1 MKKQKL
7 IIVFLMAIMM
17 ILVSAN
23 EVKAAT
29 RVTFSE
35 LENGRN
41 LYCIAGGAHLKD
53 SMEVRA
59 KRNVTTTVNGVT
71 TTKTEYKYVEA
82 GIRNYYRASGTKTIN
97 SSFKS
102 TKNER
107 IAAYLLYKGAGY
119 NSSVQGVIWHHTG
132 VFTKALR
139 TSVTANGDARS
150 RKGDNRALYNEAV
163 RQANEKGA
171 SISLGSGI
179 KQASS
184 KTQTDGTKVGEKEE
198 VIEDYKVGA
207 TSDETN
213 VKSDVVESFKVAA
226 SSKSGDKATITG
238 NKATIATEN
247 YKIGPMSVKYNGTI
261 DKVTLEYTGGGST
274 NKVQIEQGGKTFT
287 DVSQIKSN
295 TKFYLINK
303 TEKQV
308 SKVKIHV
315 FKKHKYQKVKYR
327 TLRGS
332 YTKADIPSGWTYVSG
347 KYNSPQSLLKIEKVE
362 EKTEETG
369 AEFTFN
375 LKVKKGDLELIK
387 IGTYGI
393 DGETKTEKLEG
404 MKFKVYCNTLEKWV
418 KKIETKVVTFGEFK
432 EAQEFTTDANGVISI
447 KGLYAAGFGNEN
459 YVYTLVE
466 TEGNKGYYIDPIRIS
481 KTSSDIKE
489 DQDQKIGHM
498 QIDGKNYC
506 SIENVTVFSKNTN
519 KIEITDDRTS
529 GDLIIEKRDYTI
541 ENDESIKEE
550 DKLKLQGAQF
560 KIKLVKSEAQFDE
573 KGGLDEKGKYIENKW
588 LMSNDKGTYDYVDL
602 THDKYLTGEDDP
614 SKAGIFETD
623 ENGKIEIKGIVNGTY
638 EIYEVKAP
646 KGYDITKQD
655 KYDPEKQWVNCGE
668 VNISTKE
675 NKVTYKILNK
685 KIITKLEGFVW
696 IDGQPKGDKY
706 DYIYKEGSE
715 DKLLGSSK
723 DIRDIDVE
731 LRKVDGTLLA
741 TTKTVNGRYEF
752 IQKDSGEDR
761 NIYYWDLIN
770 SYVLFKYDND
780 TYIAVDPFTGKEL
793 PINSKA
799 QEYQITAPKLND
811 QTIKDKKDNAYPGE
825 AVTYKSSKTI
835 NDYKEIL
842 ENNKNISTGN
852 YSSDTLKTTPLTG
865 YYNED
870 NYTVEHINLGLM
882 PKEKP
887 TASVKTHLA
896 YSKVNMNGFKYRYN
910 YDEVLPGTTG
920 QQVDPIYPTE
930 QEQVSPRYYQFDK
943 VYPSDILAYQND
955 KNNNKLAVYIVYRID
970 IFNTTPAEGD
980 PNIYK
985 EEKMYINNLKVT
997 DFAGE
1002 FENTEGKKREYF
1014 EIDTTQLDNDLDP
1027 SEQQKTI
1034 SAWSEDGTLTDK
1046 AKDSINEDGIEA
1058 GKCKSVYVQ
1067 FKMKDDLLD
1076 DFINKKVDQITPFK
1090 TTLNAYHE
1098 YLRTDNVWDE
1108 DGSAKQY
1115 EGARQSNYPDR
1126 NEQTNKKYF
1135 VHRSIDIEE
1144 TCNNLYL
1151 KFNLPEKQRTISGTV
1166 FEDTATKE
1174 NLDGNKNLGNGIYDN
1189 QENTVKTVKVDLVTK
1204 TENDTYE
1211 TAKLYQ
1217 LDENGKVV
1225 RDENGNI
1232 KTGTA
1237 VVEKGTEQD
1246 GTYKFEGV
1254 IPGYYYVRFTYGN
1267 GTQKIV
1273 DTNQKEIDNV
1283 NSVEYK
1289 STIITDGSIK
1299 NAMEAKDY
1307 KVINYVGSN
1316 MLNDENKEYL
1326 KKAEWYKYTKQE
1338 DINNFTRYSTAVD
1351 DTKQRADIEKEA
1363 YSDNEYKLNEKK
1375 DNKDINA
1382 YTPKTGI
1389 SIENDQNLAGNENIN
1404 EFSNFNFGI
1413 ITFPKTE
1420 ITPVKEITNV
1430 KLTNQVGT
1438 VMTTGNPVD
1447 EPQYISDL
1455 SKLSETGTT
1464 SAKAELDPNLIHGTQ
1479 LETTYKI
1486 TITNKSQLDYE
1497 GDSYY
1502 KYGEDAVDL
1511 KGVKVT
1517 EVEDY
1522 IDKKYKTNVEDL
1534 KDISSK
1540 IGELQKDG
1548 TLKVTSEET
1557 NIEFKKKA
1565 PETTGDQTSE
1575 STTTENTQQNS
1586 EGSTTT
1592 TKTDTLSVK
1601 GWNRLKVG
1609 ESQTVE
1615 YTAVATIAST
1625 ADDLVYENQ
1634 ARVVS
1639 MKLDKL
1645 IELNAISENN
1655 DYWQKTDNT
1664 IITIVPNTGKDKSNT
1679 YWIAGTI
1686 ALIVLGAGFVILK
1699 KKVLK

>member
-29 RVTFSE
+29 KVTFSE

-82 GIRNYYRASGTKTIN
+82 GIRNYYRASGTKTIS

-163 RQANEKGA
+163 RQAEEKGA

-198 VIEDYKVGA
+198 SIEDYKVGA

-213 VKSDVVESFKVAA
+213 IKSDVVESFKVAA
-226 SSKSGDKATITG
+226 SSSKSAGKATIT
-238 NKATIATEN
+238 TEN
-247 YKIGPMSVKYNGTI
+247 YKVGPMSVKYNGTI
-261 DKVTLEYTGGGST
+261 DKVTLEYTDGSKT
-274 NKVQIEQGGKTFT
+274 DKVQIEQDGKTFT
-287 DVSQIKSN
+287 DVSKIKSN
-295 TKFYLINK
+295 TNFYLINK

-332 YTKADIPSGWTYVSG
+332 YTKADLPSGWTYVSG

-362 EKTEETG
+362 EKTENTEK
-369 AEFTFN
+369 EFTFN

-418 KKIETKVVTFGEFK
+418 KQVGDEVTFGEFK

-506 SIENVTVFSKNTN
+506 TIENVTVFSKNTN

-529 GDLIIEKRDYTI
+529 GDLVIEKRDYTI
-541 ENDESIKEE
+541 ENDKSIE

-706 DYIYKEGSE
+706 DYIYKDGSN
-715 DKLLGSSK
+715 DKLLDLDK
-723 DIRDIDVE
+723 DIDVE

-752 IQKDSGEDR
+752 TKTNKGED
-761 NIYYWDLIN
+761 IYYWDLIN

-842 ENNKNISTGN
+842 ENNKNISSGN

-930 QEQVSPRYYQFDK
+930 QEQVSKKYYTFDK
-943 VYPSDILAYQND
+943 VYPSDIIAYQA
-955 KNNNKLAVYIVYRID
+955 KNADLAVYIVYRID
-970 IFNTTPAEGD
+970 IFNTTPVEGD
-980 PNIYK
+980 PNLYK

-1002 FENTEGKKREYF
+1002 FENTEGKKRNYF

-1076 DFINKKVDQITPFK
+1076 DFINKKVQEITPFK

-1115 EGARQSNYPDR
+1115 EGARQSTYADR

-1166 FEDTATKE
+1166 FEDTATDDSK
-1174 NLDGNKNLGNGIYDN
+1174 NNNQNLGNGIYDDK
-1189 QENTVKTVKVDLVTK
+1189 ESTVQSVDVELLTK
-1204 TENDTYE
+1204 NKEDKYE
-1211 TAKLYQ
+1211 IAKLYQ
-1217 LDENGKVV
+1217 LDENGKVAH
-1225 RDENGNI
+1225 DENGNI

-1237 VVEKGTEQD
+1237 VVSGTERA
-1246 GTYKFEGV
+1246 GTYKFDGV
-1254 IPGYYYVRFTYGN
+1254 IPGYYYVRFKYGN
-1267 GTQKIV
+1267 GKQKIIPISG
-1273 DTNQKEIDNV
+1273 DEIAV
-1283 NSVEYK
+1283 QSVEYK
-1289 STIITDGSIK
+1289 STIIKDDNIK
-1299 NAMEAKDY
+1299 TAMK
-1307 KVINYVGSN
+1307 NGN
-1316 MLNDENKEYL
+1316 NT
-1326 KKAEWYKYTKQE
+1326 EWYKYMGSTK
-1338 DINNFTRYSTAVD
+1338 YSTAVD
-1351 DTKQRADIEKEA
+1351 DTTQRAEIEGNN
-1363 YSDNEYKLNEKK
+1363 SYKLGKAK
-1375 DNKDINA
+1375 TSQLINA
-1382 YTPKTGI
+1382 YTPRTGI
-1389 SIENDQNLAGNENIN
+1389 SIENDKNLAGVEHI
-1404 EFSNFNFGI
+1404 EKFDGFNFGI

-1438 VMTTGNPVD
+1438 VMTTGNPAD

-1455 SKLSETGTT
+1455 SRIKSKTGATK
-1464 SAKAELDPNLIHGTQ
+1464 AKAELDPNLIHGTQ

-1486 TITNKSQLDYE
+1486 TITNNSEYDYVTVNE
-1497 GDSYY
+1497 DGTIANDNYY
-1502 KYGEDAVDL
+1502 KYGETNDQELKAP
-1511 KGVKVT
+1511 KGV
-1517 EVEDY
+1517 EVIEVQDY
-1522 IDKKYKTNVEDL
+1522 IDKKYNTDNI

-1540 IGELQKDG
+1540 VRELQEDG
-1548 TLKVTSEET
+1548 TLKTQESK
-1557 NIEFKKKA
+1557 NIKITKNS
-1565 PETTGDQTSE
+1565 PETTNGQTSE
-1575 STTTENTQQNS
+1575 STTTENTEQN
-1586 EGSTTT
+1586 EDGSTTT

-1645 IELNAISENN
+1645 IELNAEN
-1655 DYWQKTDNT
+1655 DYWKNTDNT
-1664 IITIVPNTGKDKSNT
+1664 MITIVPNTGKDKSNT

>member
-1 MKKQKL
+1 M
-7 IIVFLMAIMM
+7 
-17 ILVSAN
+17 
-23 EVKAAT
+23 
-29 RVTFSE
+29 
-35 LENGRN
+35 
-41 LYCIAGGAHLKD
+41 YCIQHPHSFADTMDVLCSKGYTGPKKRESKIETNSNGEQITTYYWKEITSGSITNYFSKSTKTITTSVDNVDQTKVGYTFDTNNGGYNSKTQKIVWGEAKIMNKVLDIGIKASGGNKFSKEAENFAKNNVAKISLNKKKTSTKVENYEAGPF
-53 SMEVRA
+53 SA
-59 KRNVTTTVNGVT
+59 KFNGKVSSIVVTDVNGKKISGVSFKVDGKKISAKDINSGDEFYIINT
-71 TTKTEYKYVEA
+71 SSQEIGKIKITTKKSSTYYTIKRTEYKGTEGLVE
-82 GIRNYYRASGTKTIN
+82 GKKIPSYTPQNVMRVKVTPHKKT
-97 SSFKS
+97 
-102 TKNER
+102 
-107 IAAYLLYKGAGY
+107 
-119 NSSVQGVIWHHTG
+119 
-132 VFTKALR
+132 
-139 TSVTANGDARS
+139 
-150 RKGDNRALYNEAV
+150 
-163 RQANEKGA
+163 
-171 SISLGSGI
+171 
-179 KQASS
+179 
-184 KTQTDGTKVGEKEE
+184 
-198 VIEDYKVGA
+198 
-207 TSDETN
+207 
-213 VKSDVVESFKVAA
+213 
-226 SSKSGDKATITG
+226 
-238 NKATIATEN
+238 TIA
-247 YKIGPMSVKYNGTI
+247 SVEI
-261 DKVTLEYTGGGST
+261 KVT
-274 NKVQIEQGGKTFT
+274 I
-287 DVSQIKSN
+287 
-295 TKFYLINK
+295 
-303 TEKQV
+303 
-308 SKVKIHV
+308 
-315 FKKHKYQKVKYR
+315 
-327 TLRGS
+327 
-332 YTKADIPSGWTYVSG
+332 
-347 KYNSPQSLLKIEKVE
+347 
-362 EKTEETG
+362 
-369 AEFTFN
+369 
-375 LKVKKGDLELIK
+375 KKGNLELTK

-393 DGETKTEKLEG
+393 GGETKTEKLEG
-404 MKFKVYCNTLEKWV
+404 MKFKVYCKTIDKWIQSNGNKV
-418 KKIETKVVTFGEFK
+418 KYVDYDKASEY
-432 EAQEFTTDANGVISI
+432 TTDSNGKISI
-447 KGLYAAGFGNEN
+447 NNIWAKGYDNKN

-498 QIDGKNYC
+498 QIDGKTYC
-506 SIENVTVFSKNTN
+506 TIENVTVFSKNTN

-529 GDLIIEKRDYTI
+529 GDLVIEKRDYTI
-541 ENDESIKEE
+541 ENDKSIE

-573 KGGLDEKGKYIENKW
+573 KGGLNEKGKYIENKW
-588 LMSNDKGTYDYVDL
+588 LMSNDKGTDFIDL
-602 THDKYLTGEDDP
+602 THDKYLTEGDDP

-646 KGYDITKQD
+646 KGYDITKQEG
-655 KYDPEKQWVNCGE
+655 YDPEKQWVNCGK

-706 DYIYKEGSE
+706 DYIYKDGSN
-715 DKLLGSSK
+715 DKLLDLDK
-723 DIRDIDVE
+723 DIDVE

-780 TYIAVDPFTGKEL
+780 TYIAVDPFTGEEL

-842 ENNKNISTGN
+842 ENNKNISSGN

-882 PKEKP
+882 PKEIP
-887 TASVKTHLA
+887 TSSVKTSLA
-896 YSKVNMNGFKYRYN
+896 YSKVYMNGFKYRYN
-910 YDEVLPGTTG
+910 YDEKLSNDGTQEVG
-920 QQVDPIYPTE
+920 EEVKEQSPTE
-930 QEQVSPRYYQFDK
+930 QKQVTNKYYSIDK
-943 VYPSDILAYQND
+943 VYPSDIKAHVER
-955 KNNNKLAVYIVYRID
+955 KNQDLLKVYIVYRID
-970 IFNTTPAEGD
+970 ICNTTPKGRD
-980 PNIYK
+980 PNLY
-985 EEKMYINNLKVT
+985 EEQKMYVKDLTVSE
-997 DFAGE
+997 FAKTYKNGDKIDR
-1002 FENTEGKKREYF
+1002 TYF
-1014 EIDTTQLDNDLDP
+1014 KLDTT
-1027 SEQQKTI
+1027 
-1034 SAWSEDGTLTDK
+1034 TDQDFDK
-1046 AKDSINEDGIEA
+1046 HAKNSTYEEFVENESINQWNSIKEGTAATFNGNEDINAGIGPESS
-1058 GKCKSVYVQ
+1058 KSVYIQ
-1067 FKMKDDLLD
+1067 FKMTNDLLG
-1076 DFINKKVDQITPFK
+1076 DFINKKVGEEGISPFT
-1090 TTLNAYHE
+1090 TTLNSYHE
-1098 YLRTDNVWDE
+1098 YLRTDNVWNVEASDKKYN
-1108 DGSAKQY
+1108 GAKY
-1115 EGARQSNYPDR
+1115 EKEPGTTTKGKQ
-1126 NEQTNKKYF
+1126 YF
-1135 VHRSIDIEE
+1135 VHRSKDIPNS
-1144 TCNNLYL
+1144 CRNLYI
-1151 KFNLPEKQRTISGTV
+1151 KFNLPESLKKQRTISGTV
-1166 FEDTATKE
+1166 FED
-1174 NLDGNKNLGNGIYDN
+1174 LVDVNKNSKNTALGNGMMEKGESKVEKVI
-1189 QENTVKTVKVDLVTK
+1189 VDLVSEPTSEAEAV
-1204 TENDTYE
+1204 T
-1211 TAKLYQ
+1211 LYQ
-1217 LDENGKVV
+1217 LGENK
-1225 RDENGNI
+1225 NI
-1232 KTGTA
+1232 VEA
-1237 VVEKGTEQD
+1237 VATNNVEGTEQKGTGQN
-1246 GTYKFEGV
+1246 GTYEFKGV

-1267 GTQKIV
+1267 GDQKIIPISG
-1273 DTNQKEIDNV
+1273 DEIAV
-1283 NSVEYK
+1283 QSVEYK
-1289 STIITDGSIK
+1289 STIITDDNIK
-1299 NAMEAKDY
+1299 TAMK
-1307 KVINYVGSN
+1307 NGN
-1316 MLNDENKEYL
+1316 NT
-1326 KKAEWYKYTKQE
+1326 EWYKYMGSTK
-1338 DINNFTRYSTAVD
+1338 YSTAVD
-1351 DTKQRADIEKEA
+1351 DTTQRAEIEG
-1363 YSDNEYKLNEKK
+1363 DNSYKLGKAK
-1375 DNKDINA
+1375 TSQLINA
-1382 YTPKTGI
+1382 YTPRTGI
-1389 SIENDQNLAGNENIN
+1389 SIENDTSLNGTGYETKQGEQGLTKEYKDIFDG
-1404 EFSNFNFGI
+1404 FNFGI

-1455 SKLSETGTT
+1455 SKLSKTGTP

-1486 TITNKSQLDYE
+1486 TITNNSQYDYVTVNE
-1497 GDSYY
+1497 DGTIANDNYY
-1502 KYGEDAVDL
+1502 KYGETNDQEL
-1511 KGVKVT
+1511 KGVEVT

-1548 TLKVTSEET
+1548 TLKVTSEKT

>member
-1 MKKQKL
+1 M
-7 IIVFLMAIMM
+7 
-17 ILVSAN
+17 
-23 EVKAAT
+23 
-29 RVTFSE
+29 
-35 LENGRN
+35 
-41 LYCIAGGAHLKD
+41 YCIQHPHSFADTMDVLCSKGYTGPKKRESKIETNSNGEQITTYYWKEITSGSITNYFSKSTKTITTSVDNVDQTKVGYTFDTNNGGYNSKTQKIVWGEAKIMNKVLDIGIKASGGNKFSKEAENFAKNNVAKISLNKKKTSTKVENYEAGPF
-53 SMEVRA
+53 SA
-59 KRNVTTTVNGVT
+59 KFNGKVSSIVVTDVNGKKISGVSFKVDGKKISAKDINSGDEFYIINT
-71 TTKTEYKYVEA
+71 SSQEIGKIKITTKKSSTYYTIKRTEYKGTEGLVE
-82 GIRNYYRASGTKTIN
+82 GKKIPSYTPQNVMRVKVTPHKKT
-97 SSFKS
+97 
-102 TKNER
+102 
-107 IAAYLLYKGAGY
+107 
-119 NSSVQGVIWHHTG
+119 
-132 VFTKALR
+132 
-139 TSVTANGDARS
+139 
-150 RKGDNRALYNEAV
+150 
-163 RQANEKGA
+163 
-171 SISLGSGI
+171 
-179 KQASS
+179 
-184 KTQTDGTKVGEKEE
+184 
-198 VIEDYKVGA
+198 
-207 TSDETN
+207 
-213 VKSDVVESFKVAA
+213 
-226 SSKSGDKATITG
+226 
-238 NKATIATEN
+238 TIA
-247 YKIGPMSVKYNGTI
+247 SVEI
-261 DKVTLEYTGGGST
+261 KVT
-274 NKVQIEQGGKTFT
+274 I
-287 DVSQIKSN
+287 
-295 TKFYLINK
+295 
-303 TEKQV
+303 
-308 SKVKIHV
+308 
-315 FKKHKYQKVKYR
+315 
-327 TLRGS
+327 
-332 YTKADIPSGWTYVSG
+332 
-347 KYNSPQSLLKIEKVE
+347 
-362 EKTEETG
+362 
-369 AEFTFN
+369 
-375 LKVKKGDLELIK
+375 KKGNLELTK

-393 DGETKTEKLEG
+393 GGETKTEKLEG
-404 MKFKVYCNTLEKWV
+404 MKFKVYCKTIDKWIQSNGNKV
-418 KKIETKVVTFGEFK
+418 KYVDYDKASEY
-432 EAQEFTTDANGVISI
+432 TTDSNGKISI
-447 KGLYAAGFGNEN
+447 NNIWAKGYDNKN

-489 DQDQKIGHM
+489 DQDQKIGYM

-506 SIENVTVFSKNTN
+506 TIENVTVFSKNTN

-529 GDLIIEKRDYTI
+529 GDLVIEKRDYTI
-541 ENDESIKEE
+541 ENDKSIE

-573 KGGLDEKGKYIENKW
+573 KGGLNEKGKYIENKW

-646 KGYDITKQD
+646 KGYDITKQ
-655 KYDPEKQWVNCGE
+655 KGYDPEKQWVNCGE

-696 IDGQPKGDKY
+696 IDGQTKGDKY
-706 DYIYKEGSE
+706 DYIYKEGSN
-715 DKLLGSSK
+715 DKLLDLDK
-723 DIRDIDVE
+723 DIDVE

-780 TYIAVDPFTGKEL
+780 TYIAVDPFTGEEL

-842 ENNKNISTGN
+842 ENNKNISSGN

-882 PKEKP
+882 PKEIP
-887 TASVKTHLA
+887 TSSVKTSLA
-896 YSKVNMNGFKYRYN
+896 YSKVYMNGFKYRYN
-910 YDEVLPGTTG
+910 YDEKLSNDGTQEVG
-920 QQVDPIYPTE
+920 EEVKEQSPTE
-930 QEQVSPRYYQFDK
+930 QKQVTNKYYSIDK
-943 VYPSDILAYQND
+943 VYPSDIKAHVERQNQD
-955 KNNNKLAVYIVYRID
+955 LLKVYIVYRID
-970 IFNTTPAEGD
+970 ICNTTPKGRD
-980 PNIYK
+980 PNLY
-985 EEKMYINNLKVT
+985 EEQKMYVKDLTVSE
-997 DFAGE
+997 FAKTYKNGDKIDR
-1002 FENTEGKKREYF
+1002 TYF
-1014 EIDTTQLDNDLDP
+1014 KLDTT
-1027 SEQQKTI
+1027 
-1034 SAWSEDGTLTDK
+1034 TDQDFDK
-1046 AKDSINEDGIEA
+1046 HAKNSTYEEFVENESINQWNSIKEGTAATFNGNEDINAGIGPESS
-1058 GKCKSVYVQ
+1058 KSVYIQ
-1067 FKMKDDLLD
+1067 FKMTNDLLG
-1076 DFINKKVDQITPFK
+1076 DFINKKVGEEGISPFT
-1090 TTLNAYHE
+1090 TTLNSYHE
-1098 YLRTDNVWDE
+1098 YLRTDNVWNVEASDKKYN
-1108 DGSAKQY
+1108 GAKY
-1115 EGARQSNYPDR
+1115 EKEPGTTKGKQ
-1126 NEQTNKKYF
+1126 YF
-1135 VHRSIDIEE
+1135 VHRSKDIPNS
-1144 TCNNLYL
+1144 CRNLYI
-1151 KFNLPEKQRTISGTV
+1151 KFNLPESLKKQRTISGTV
-1166 FEDTATKE
+1166 FED
-1174 NLDGNKNLGNGIYDN
+1174 LVDVNKNSKNTALGNGMMEKGESKVEKVI
-1189 QENTVKTVKVDLVTK
+1189 VDLVSEPTSEAEAV
-1204 TENDTYE
+1204 T
-1211 TAKLYQ
+1211 LYQ
-1217 LDENGKVV
+1217 LGENK
-1225 RDENGNI
+1225 NI
-1232 KTGTA
+1232 VEA
-1237 VVEKGTEQD
+1237 VATNNVEGTEQKGTGQN
-1246 GTYKFEGV
+1246 GTYEFKGV

-1267 GTQKIV
+1267 GDQFIMPANT
-1273 DTNQKEIDNV
+1273 
-1283 NSVEYK
+1283 SVKSYEYK
-1289 STIITDGSIK
+1289 STIITDDNIK
-1299 NAMEAKDY
+1299 TAMK
-1307 KVINYVGSN
+1307 NGN
-1316 MLNDENKEYL
+1316 NT
-1326 KKAEWYKYTKQE
+1326 EWYKYMDK
-1338 DINNFTRYSTAVD
+1338 NNYSTAVD
-1351 DTKQRADIEKEA
+1351 DTLQRANIEG
-1363 YSDNEYKLNEKK
+1363 DNEYELSQKQTAES
-1375 DNKDINA
+1375 INA

-1389 SIENDQNLAGNENIN
+1389 SIENDTSLNGTGYETKQGEQGLTKEYKDIFDG
-1404 EFSNFNFGI
+1404 FNFGI

-1438 VMTTGNPVD
+1438 VMTTGNPAD

-1455 SKLSETGTT
+1455 SKLSKTGTP

-1486 TITNKSQLDYE
+1486 TITNNSQYDYVTVNE
-1497 GDSYY
+1497 DGTIANDNYY
-1502 KYGEDAVDL
+1502 KYGETNDQEL
-1511 KGVKVT
+1511 KGVEVT

-1548 TLKVTSEET
+1548 TLKVTSEKT

>member
-82 GIRNYYRASGTKTIN
+82 GIRNYYRASSIKTIS

-119 NSSVQGVIWHHTG
+119 NSSVQGVIWNHTG

-163 RQANEKGA
+163 RQAEEKGA

-198 VIEDYKVGA
+198 SIEDYKVGA
-207 TSDETN
+207 TTDETN
-213 VKSDVVESFKVAA
+213 IKSDVVESFKVAA
-226 SSKSGDKATITG
+226 SSSKSAGKATIT
-238 NKATIATEN
+238 TEN
-247 YKIGPMSVKYNGTI
+247 YKVGPMSVKYNGTI
-261 DKVTLEYTGGGST
+261 DKVTLEYTDGSKT
-274 NKVQIEQGGKTFT
+274 DKVQIEQDGKTFT
-287 DVSQIKSN
+287 DVSKIKSN
-295 TKFYLINK
+295 TNFYLINK

-347 KYNSPQSLLKIEKVE
+347 KYNSPQGLLKIEKVE
-362 EKTEETG
+362 EKTENTEK
-369 AEFTFN
+369 EFTFN

-418 KKIETKVVTFGEFK
+418 KQVGDEVAFGEFK

-529 GDLIIEKRDYTI
+529 GDLVIEKRDYTI
-541 ENDESIKEE
+541 ENDKSIE

-646 KGYDITKQD
+646 KGYDITKQEG
-655 KYDPEKQWVNCGE
+655 YDPEKQWVNCGK
-668 VNISTKE
+668 VNISTTE

-706 DYIYKEGSE
+706 DYIYKDGSN
-715 DKLLGSSK
+715 DKLLDLDK
-723 DIRDIDVE
+723 DIDVE

-752 IQKDSGEDR
+752 TKTNKGED
-761 NIYYWDLIN
+761 IYYWDLIN

-780 TYIAVDPFTGKEL
+780 TYIAVDPFTGEEL

-842 ENNKNISTGN
+842 ENNKNISSGN

-882 PKEKP
+882 SKEIP

-920 QQVDPIYPTE
+920 QQVEPIYPTE
-930 QEQVSPRYYQFDK
+930 QEQVSKKYYTFDK
-943 VYPSDILAYQND
+943 VYPSDIIAYQA
-955 KNNNKLAVYIVYRID
+955 KNADLAVYIVYRID
-970 IFNTTPAEGD
+970 IFNTTPVEGD
-980 PNIYK
+980 PNLYK

-1002 FENTEGKKREYF
+1002 FENTEGKKRNYF

-1046 AKDSINEDGIEA
+1046 AKDFINEDGIEA

-1076 DFINKKVDQITPFK
+1076 DFINKKVDEITPFK

-1115 EGARQSNYPDR
+1115 EGARQSTYADR

-1166 FEDTATKE
+1166 FEDTATDDSK
-1174 NLDGNKNLGNGIYDN
+1174 NNNQNLGNGIYDDK
-1189 QENTVKTVKVDLVTK
+1189 ESTVQSVKVDLVTPK
-1204 TENDTYE
+1204 ENNQYE
-1211 TAKLYQ
+1211 TVKLYQ
-1217 LDENGKVV
+1217 LDENGKVAH
-1225 RDENGNI
+1225 DENGNI

-1237 VVEKGTEQD
+1237 VVSGTERA

-1267 GTQKIV
+1267 GDQKIIPISG
-1273 DTNQKEIDNV
+1273 DEIAV
-1283 NSVEYK
+1283 QSVEYK
-1289 STIITDGSIK
+1289 STIITDDNIK
-1299 NAMEAKDY
+1299 TAMK
-1307 KVINYVGSN
+1307 NGN
-1316 MLNDENKEYL
+1316 NT
-1326 KKAEWYKYTKQE
+1326 EWYKYMGSTK
-1338 DINNFTRYSTAVD
+1338 YSTAVD
-1351 DTKQRADIEKEA
+1351 DTTQRAEIEG
-1363 YSDNEYKLNEKK
+1363 DNSYKLVKGKAETKTSQL
-1375 DNKDINA
+1375 INA
-1382 YTPKTGI
+1382 YTPRTGI
-1389 SIENDQNLAGNENIN
+1389 SIENDKNLAGIEHI
-1404 EFSNFNFGI
+1404 EKFDGFNFGI

-1438 VMTTGNPVD
+1438 VMTTGNPAD

-1455 SKLSETGTT
+1455 SRIKSKTGATK
-1464 SAKAELDPNLIHGTQ
+1464 AKAELDPNLIHGTQ

-1486 TITNKSQLDYE
+1486 TITNNSRLDY
-1497 GDSYY
+1497 GTVNKDGTITWNDSYY
-1502 KYGEDAVDL
+1502 KYGEANPKEL
-1511 KGVKVT
+1511 KGVEVT

-1522 IDKKYKTNVEDL
+1522 IDKKYKTNDGDI

-1540 IGELQKDG
+1540 IEQLQENGKFKTIDG
-1548 TLKVTSEET
+1548 GTI
-1557 NIEFKKKA
+1557 NITKKA
-1565 PETTGDQTSE
+1565 PETTGDQTSK

-1592 TKTDTLSVK
+1592 TKTDTLSVT

-1645 IELNAISENN
+1645 IELNAEN
-1655 DYWQKTDNT
+1655 DYWKNTDNT
-1664 IITIVPNTGKDKSNT
+1664 MITIVPNTGKDKSNT